1 MSSFET
7 TDRPRDPSRDAGARA
22 VDGRVAQG
30 RVAVVTGGASGM
42 GSAICRAFAAHGY
55 RITVLDIDAAAA
67 QRTAEELRSGGGT
80 AMACAADVTDRR
92 TVEEA
97 LGKVRAEF
105 GPVEILVTSAGAV
118 GFAPFTEIT
127 PEEWHRIVEVN
138 LTGTFHCV
146 QAAVPDMIAAG
157 WGRVVT
163 ISSSSAQ
170 RGSPGMVHYTAA
182 KGAVVAM
189 TKALAREYA
198 TRGITVNTIPP
209 SGIDTPMS
217 RRSQEA
223 GHLPDNATMARAIP
237 VGHLGTGDDIAAAC
251 LFLCSDAA
259 GYITGQVLGV
269 NGGAVI

>member
-1 MSSFET
+1 MSSLAAT
-7 TDRPRDPSRDAGARA
+7 ARTSDSGGPSR
-22 VDGRVAQG
+22 G

-42 GSAICRAFAAHGY
+42 GAAICRAFAGHGH
-55 RITVLDIDAAAA
+55 RTAVLDIDAAAA
-67 QRTAEELRSGGGT
+67 QRTVDELRAAGGT
-80 AMACAADVTDRR
+80 ALACALDVTDRDA
-92 TVEEA
+92 VEEA
-97 LGKVRAEF
+97 LGKVRTEF

-127 PEEWHRIVEVN
+127 PAQWHRIIEVN

-146 QAAVPDMIAAG
+146 QAAIPDMVTGG
-157 WGRVVT
+157 WGRIVT

-189 TKALAREYA
+189 TKGLAREYA

-217 RRSQEA
+217 RRSQDA
-223 GHLPDNATMARAIP
+223 GHLPDNATMAKAIP

>member
-1 MSSFET
+1 MNTPRNSRSSEPAP
-7 TDRPRDPSRDAGARA
+7 D
-22 VDGRVAQG
+22 

-42 GSAICRAFAAHGY
+42 GASICRAFAGHGY
-55 RITVLDIDAAAA
+55 RTAVLDIDATAA
-67 QRTAEELRSGGGT
+67 QRTADALREDGGS
-80 AMACAADVTDRR
+80 AIACAVDVTDRPA
-92 TVEEA
+92 VEEA
-97 LGKVRAEF
+97 LGKVRSEF
-105 GPVEILVTSAGAV
+105 GAVDILVTSAGAV

-127 PEEWHRIVEVN
+127 PAEWHRIVEVN

-146 QAAVPDMIAAG
+146 QAAIPDMVARG
-157 WGRVVT
+157 WGRIVT

-170 RGSPGMVHYTAA
+170 RGSPGMVHYTAS

-198 TRGITVNTIPP
+198 AQGITVNTIPP

-217 RRSQEA
+217 RHSQQA
-223 GHLPDNATMARAIP
+223 GHLPDDAVMARAIP
-237 VGHLGTGDDIAAAC
+237 VGHLGSGDDIAAAC
-251 LFLCSDAA
+251 LFLCSEQA

>member
-1 MSSFET
+1 MSEP
-7 TDRPRDPSRDAGARA
+7 TDTARD
-22 VDGRVAQG
+22 

-42 GSAICRAFAAHGY
+42 GLSICRALAAAGDRVAVWDVNGPAAHQ
-55 RITVLDIDAAAA
+55 VS
-67 QRTAEELRSGGGT
+67 EELRTAGGT
-80 AMACAADVTDRR
+80 AMACEVDVTDRAA
-92 TVEEA
+92 VAEA
-97 LGKVRAEF
+97 LRKVHAEF
-105 GPVEILVTSAGAV
+105 GPVQVLITSAGLV

-127 PEEWHRIVEVN
+127 PETWDRVIAVN

-146 QAAVPDMIAAG
+146 QATIPDMVAAG
-157 WGRVVT
+157 WGRIVT

-170 RGSPGMVHYTAA
+170 RGSPGMVHYTAS

-198 TRGITVNTIPP
+198 SRGITVNTIPP

-217 RRSQEA
+217 RQSQAA
-223 GHLPDNATMARAIP
+223 GNLPDNDTMARAIP

-251 LFLCSDAA
+251 LFLCSPAA

-269 NGGAVI
+269 NGGSVI

>member
-1 MSSFET
+1 MSNPKDFRNRPDRT
-7 TDRPRDPSRDAGARA
+7 TTSG
-22 VDGRVAQG
+22 G

-42 GSAICRAFAAHGY
+42 GAAICRTFAEHGH
-55 RITVLDIDAAAA
+55 RTAILDIDGDGA
-67 QRTAEELRSGGGT
+67 QRTAEQLRSGGGEV
-80 AMACAADVTDRR
+80 MACEVDVTDRR
-92 TVEEA
+92 SVEES
-97 LGKVRAEF
+97 LRKVRAEF
-105 GPVEILVTSAGAV
+105 GAVEILVTSAGLV
-118 GFAPFTEIT
+118 GFAPFTEIS
-127 PEEWHRIVEVN
+127 PEQWHRVVDVN

-146 QAAVPDMIAAG
+146 QAAIPDMTAAG
-157 WGRVVT
+157 WGRIVT

-170 RGSPGMVHYTAA
+170 RGSPGMVHYTAS

-198 TRGITVNTIPP
+198 ARGITVNTIPP

-217 RRSQEA
+217 RRSQQA
-223 GHLPDNATMARAIP
+223 GHLPDNATMAGAIP

-251 LFLCSDAA
+251 LFLCSDQA

>member
-1 MSSFET
+1 MS
-7 TDRPRDPSRDAGARA
+7 RPTAD
-22 VDGRVAQG
+22 G

-42 GSAICRAFAAHGY
+42 GAAVCRTFAAHGH
-55 RITVLDIDAAAA
+55 RTAVLDIDATAAE
-67 QRTAEELRSGGGT
+67 QLAEELRSAGGAAT
-80 AMACAADVTDRR
+80 ACGVDVTDRAA
-92 TVEEA
+92 VDAA
-97 LGKVRAEF
+97 LDKVRAEF
-105 GPVEILVTSAGAV
+105 GPIDILVTSAGVV

-127 PEEWHRIVEVN
+127 AADWHRIVEVN

-146 QAAVPDMIAAG
+146 QSAIPDMVRGG
-157 WGRVVT
+157 WGRIVT

-189 TKALAREYA
+189 TKALAREFA
-198 TRGITVNTIPP
+198 SRGITVNTIPP

-223 GHLPDNATMARAIP
+223 GHLPDNDRMAAAIP
-237 VGHLGTGDDIAAAC
+237 VGHLGSGDDIAAAC
-251 LFLCSDAA
+251 LFLCSEQA

-269 NGGAVI
+269 NGGSVI